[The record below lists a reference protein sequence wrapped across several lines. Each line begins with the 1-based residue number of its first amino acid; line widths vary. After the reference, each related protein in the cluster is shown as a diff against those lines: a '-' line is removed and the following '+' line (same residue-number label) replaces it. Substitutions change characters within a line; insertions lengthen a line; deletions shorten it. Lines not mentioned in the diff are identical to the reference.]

1 MKTQADKTQENKS
14 QSVSSG
20 KSKLQSI
27 GKSTFQFVDN
37 RPDAVAQRKLK
48 EMANNSP
55 QVSQL
60 RAYHEMANNSPQVKK
75 MVQLQALA
83 NNHSSQQQQTIQ
95 RKENITGLPDAL
107 KSGMENLSGMSL
119 NDVKVHRNSDKPA
132 QLQAHAYA
140 QGTNIHLGPG
150 QEKHLPHELGH
161 VVQQKEGRV
170 KPTLQLK
177 GKININDD
185 IGLEKEADFLGQ
197 KALKMNKTQPE
208 FTPEKSI
215 ENVFSNNS
223 GIQRKE
229 VIQRQRTQQEETA
242 AREEFKLHFIE
253 VFSDVKWLTYGDKT
267 RKVEDTALIVY
278 DKLVSTM
285 DVTKPSMDQVESVQ
299 GGEAWKKELSTK
311 GKRYNDPSLE
321 VATGTTAKF
330 QAALKLAESFANE
343 LKDLTKQNNK
353 AKELVATGF
362 AFWSGNPAK
371 FAAKNSGLAW
381 LGGTL
386 GAIFENTKTPENMDM
401 SIWGSISKAYAEWA
415 TENTAK
421 KKYHGYV
428 GIGGESLDSI
438 YSSVEKWALQMGTSE
453 NKNFRI
459 LWFPVIPK
467 KEAYLEAKRIADTT
481 GEVPSAPIAS
491 GDQYEKSPLASG
503 GSDISDKGLNSR
515 AEAEQKVKE
524 ADLKRKEEIFNLGNK

>member
-1 MKTQADKTQENKS
+1 MKTHADNTQENKS
-14 QSVSSG
+14 QSVSNV
-20 KSKLQSI
+20 KSKLQSG

-37 RPDAVAQRKLK
+37 RPEAVAQRKLQK
-48 EMANNSP
+48 MANNSP
-55 QVSQL
+55 KILKLKAFQ
-60 RAYHEMANNSPQVKK
+60 EMANNSPQVKQ
-75 MVQLQALA
+75 MAQLQEMA
-83 NNHSSQQQQTIQ
+83 NNHSAQQRQPIQ
-95 RKENITGLPDAL
+95 KKENNTGLPDAL
-107 KSGMENLSGMSL
+107 KSGMESISGLSLS
-119 NDVKVHRNSDKPA
+119 DVKVHRNSDMPA

-140 QGTNIHLGPG
+140 QGTDIYLGPG

-170 KPTLQLK
+170 KPTVQLK

-185 IGLEKEADFLGQ
+185 NGLEKEADFWGQ

-208 FTPEKSI
+208 FTPEKLI
-215 ENVFSNNS
+215 GNVFSNNAR
-223 GIQRKE
+223 IQRKE

-242 AREEFKLHFIE
+242 AREEFKLHFIA
-253 VFSDVKWLTYGDKT
+253 VFSDNKWLTYGDRT

-278 DKLVSTM
+278 DKLVSTLA
-285 DVTKPSMDQVESVQ
+285 VTNPAMDQVESVQ
-299 GGEAWKKELSTK
+299 GGEAWKKEISTK
-311 GKRYNDPSLE
+311 GKRYIKSSSEEKE
-321 VATGTTAKF
+321 VATGATAKF
-330 QAALKLAESFANE
+330 QAALNLAESFANE
-343 LKDLTKQNNK
+343 LKDLTKQNKK

-362 AFWSGNPAK
+362 AFWSGYPAK

-386 GAIFENTKTPENMDM
+386 GGIFEDTKIPENMDM

-415 TENTAK
+415 TENTSGK
-421 KKYHGYV
+421 EYHGYV
-428 GIGGESLDSI
+428 GLGGDNLNSI

-467 KEAYLEAKRIADTT
+467 EGAYLEAKRIADTK
-481 GEVPSAPIAS
+481 GEVPSSPIIS

-503 GSDISDKGLNSR
+503 GSDISDKGLTSR
-515 AEAEQKVKE
+515 AEAEQKVRE
-524 ADLKRKEEIFNLGNK
+524 EDLKRMDKTFK